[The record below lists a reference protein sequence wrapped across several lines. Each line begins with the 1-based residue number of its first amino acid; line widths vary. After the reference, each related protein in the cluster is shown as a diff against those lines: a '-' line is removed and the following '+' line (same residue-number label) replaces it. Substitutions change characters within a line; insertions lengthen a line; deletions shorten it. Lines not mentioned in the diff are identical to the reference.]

1 MTYIKT
7 QDYSYKSNIEIELEK
22 LKKEAEEEQSFGLI
36 KSEYETLLNK
46 LIQDKKD
53 DLLKH
58 KSEICKELET
68 EIVSRYYF
76 QKGRIESN
84 IKNDKDI
91 YQAKLL
97 LSDSFKTETI
107 LSKIEKPTKPFN
119 IKKKF

>member
-1 MTYIKT
+1 MNKI
-7 QDYSYKSNIEIELEK
+7 
-22 LKKEAEEEQSFGLI
+22 
-36 KSEYETLLNK
+36 LNK
-46 LIQDKKD
+46 FGSTDPENILNLINPDDPDYLVIAIKHKKYNRLLKD
-53 DLLKH
+53 DLLKY
-58 KSEICKELET
+58 KTEICKELET